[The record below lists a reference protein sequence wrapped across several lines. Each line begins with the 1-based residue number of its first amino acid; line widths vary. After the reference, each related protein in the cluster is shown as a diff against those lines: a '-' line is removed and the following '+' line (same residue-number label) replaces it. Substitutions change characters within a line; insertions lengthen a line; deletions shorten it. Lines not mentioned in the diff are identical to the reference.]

1 MHTASQSSKT
11 IIVLGKARSG
21 TSLTAGILSILGVD
35 MNGDSSPTPF
45 NPHGAY
51 EDLDFNDLNQE
62 ILKSAGG
69 DNLLNPP
76 SHENILNQ
84 KQKYDLHLRNFFEQK
99 SKEGLWGW
107 KKPATILL
115 LDLYLPYIKN
125 PHFVVVT
132 RDPQSNAISL
142 LDYLKPRDPSITLAR
157 CFEIVNVF
165 NKRIS
170 ECIQSYPNIP
180 TLHISF
186 ESLTSDPAVQAK
198 RIAEFLG
205 IPFQEKQA
213 EAVRKFV
220 ITRSKI
226 GKQKNIALFLS
237 LPYKGKRI
245 LLGCWKDPKAIK
257 TYFLQFLRL
266 LRNRFL

>member
-1 MHTASQSSKT
+1 MNTTSQSSKT

-21 TSLTAGILSILGVD
+21 TSLTAGILTILGVD
-35 MNGDSSPTPF
+35 MNGDNSPTPF

-51 EDLDFNDLNQE
+51 EDLDFNDLDKE

-69 DNLLNPP
+69 DHLLHLP
-76 SHENILNQ
+76 SRESILEQ
-84 KQKYDLHLRNFFEQK
+84 RQKYASKLQIFFEQK
-99 SKEGLWGW
+99 SKKGLWGW

-132 RDPQSNAISL
+132 RDSQSNAISL
-142 LDYLKPRDPSITLAR
+142 LDYLKPRHPSVTLAY
-157 CFEIVNVF
+157 CLEIVNVF
-165 NKRIS
+165 NKRMS
-170 ECIQSYPNIP
+170 ECIQSHPEIP

-186 ESLTSDPAVQAK
+186 ESLTLNPVIQAK
-198 RIAEFLG
+198 RIAEFLD
-205 IPFQEKQA
+205 ITFQEKHA
-213 EAVRKFV
+213 EAVQKFV
-220 ITRSKI
+220 ISRNKI
-226 GKQKNIALFLS
+226 GKQKNIALFLG
-237 LPYKGKRI
+237 LPHKVKRI